1 MIKILKS
8 STNSIGFQIILVF
21 QITQHIRDG
30 LLVNSLI
37 EFFGCGK
44 VYKRNNA
51 VDFRVTK
58 FTDVTEKIIPF
69 LNLYKII
76 GVKNQDYLD

>member
-1 MIKILKS
+1 M
-8 STNSIGFQIILVF
+8 
-21 QITQHIRDG
+21 
-30 LLVNSLI
+30 NSLI
-37 EFFGCGK
+37 EFFNCGK
-44 VYKRNNA
+44 IYKRNNA

-69 LNLYKII
+69 LNLYQII

>member
-44 VYKRNNA
+44 TQIQNR
-51 VDFRVTK
+51 
-58 FTDVTEKIIPF
+58 
-69 LNLYKII
+69 
-76 GVKNQDYLD
+76 